1 MEPKIVKS
9 FTLSKRRVLTI
20 DSDNDVFICD
30 VNDNGKKCF
39 FTGSRFKNFYQ
50 MMPNINLE
58 VTKASDGKKV
68 SLQLHLGGGWYLS
81 LTPGLHC
88 VDIRR
93 FYRDSS
99 SGQIKP
105 TKVGLALTYS
115 EFNSLMNAAA
125 CIMDEVDGF
134 EAISHCWHA
143 TTEELDACAE
153 CKLFK

>member
-1 MEPKIVKS
+1 
-9 FTLSKRRVLTI
+9 
-20 DSDNDVFICD
+20 
-30 VNDNGKKCF
+30 
-39 FTGSRFKNFYQ
+39 

-93 FYRDSS
+93 FYRDSP
-99 SGQIKP
+99 SGQLKP

-134 EAISHCWHA
+134 EAISHCWHDSQM
-143 TTEELDACAE
+143 ELQHCRE
-153 CKLFK
+153 CNPFDE